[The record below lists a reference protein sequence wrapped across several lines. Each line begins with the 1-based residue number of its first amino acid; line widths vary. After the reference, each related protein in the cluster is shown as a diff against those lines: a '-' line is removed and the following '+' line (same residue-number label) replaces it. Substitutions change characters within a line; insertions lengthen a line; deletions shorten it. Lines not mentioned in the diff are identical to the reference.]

1 MNFSC
6 DGPHRPQS
14 TAKSVLSGV
23 DHPVWN
29 TVMRIGGESTCC
41 RISDS
46 DERGGGRLGGRLG
59 WRAQVVCY
67 EMEVTP
73 TD

>member
-1 MNFSC
+1 
-6 DGPHRPQS
+6 
-14 TAKSVLSGV
+14 
-23 DHPVWN
+23 
-29 TVMRIGGESTCC
+29 MRIGGESTCC